1 MRMKHL
7 NLLLFASSMMFVA
20 PAYGQDYKQVWA
32 DEFNN
37 VGSVDEKTWNY
48 EIGNYN
54 QGFGNCELES
64 YQKANAT
71 VGLSHPTEPPR
82 HSSSR
87 LSLILLLHDSSPRT
101 RCRSN
106 MVSWKHAS

>member
-1 MRMKHL
+1 MKHL

-37 VGSVDEKTWNY
+37 VGSVDERTWNY

-54 QGFGNCELES
+54 QDFATGNW
-64 YQKANAT
+64 KAIRKLT
-71 VGLSHPTEPPR
+71 PP
-82 HSSSR
+82 
-87 LSLILLLHDSSPRT
+87 
-101 RCRSN
+101 
-106 MVSWKHAS
+106 